1 MKPFIF
7 FLFVLSLLT
16 TQIQAQK
23 CMGVNIKAG
32 MGFEMTNYNAKDK
45 PTGKILYTIK
55 EVTNDNGATVMKME
69 LQSFDAKDKPQM
81 TNSYQC
87 RCKGNELMIDM
98 TAMMASQENPMLKD
112 AQMTFTSNDLIYSDS
127 YTVGSTLKD
136 ASLNGQG
143 TMGGGMNI
151 SYGMALKNRKV
162 VGQESLTVPAG
173 TFNAYK
179 VTSDMTVTN
188 KTVINLSFDFQT
200 VSYRTPEVLWDIK
213 TETYRKDKLMGYSLL
228 TKLF

>member
-1 MKPFIF
+1 MKQLMS

-16 TQIQAQK
+16 TPLQAQK
-23 CMGVNIKAG
+23 CMGINIKPG
-32 MGFEMTNYNAKDK
+32 MGFEMTNYTAKDK
-45 PTGKILYTIK
+45 PTGKIIYTVKDVIS
-55 EVTNDNGATVMKME
+55 DNGATVMQME

-112 AQMTFTSNDLIYSDS
+112 AQMTFTSNDLIYGDS

-143 TMGGGMNI
+143 TMGGGMTI
-151 SYGMALKNRKV
+151 AYSMSLKNRKV
-162 VGQESLTVPAG
+162 VGQENLTVPAG

-179 VTSDMTVTN
+179 ITSDMTISN
-188 KTVINLSFDFQT
+188 KTIVNLSFDFQT

-228 TKLF
+228 TKVF

>member
-1 MKPFIF
+1 MKPFIS
-7 FLFVLSLLT
+7 FLFALFLLT

-23 CMGVNIKAG
+23 CMGVSVKAG
-32 MGFEMTNYNAKDK
+32 TGFEMINYSAKDK
-45 PTGKILYTIK
+45 PTGRLLYTIK

-69 LQSFDAKDKPQM
+69 VQSFDAKDKPQM

-87 RCKGNELMIDM
+87 RCNGNELMIDM

-112 AQMTFTSNDLIYSDS
+112 AQMTFTSNDLIYSDN

-151 SYGMALKNRKV
+151 SYGMTLKNRKV
-162 VGQESLTVPAG
+162 AGQESLIVPAG
-173 TFNAYK
+173 TFKVYK
-179 VTSDMTVTN
+179 VTSDMTVNN
-188 KTVINLSFDFQT
+188 KTVINISFDFQT
-200 VSYRTPEVLWDIK
+200 VSYRAPEVLWDIK
-213 TETYRKDKLMGYSLL
+213 TETYRKDKLMGYSVLS
-228 TKLF
+228 KLF

>member
-1 MKPFIF
+1 MKQLMS

-16 TQIQAQK
+16 TPLQAQK
-23 CMGVNIKAG
+23 CMGINIKPG
-32 MGFEMTNYNAKDK
+32 MGFEMTNYTAKDK
-45 PTGKILYTIK
+45 PTGKIIYTVKDVIS
-55 EVTNDNGATVMKME
+55 DNGATVMQLE

-112 AQMTFTSNDLIYSDS
+112 AQMTFTSNDLIYDDS

-143 TMGGGMNI
+143 TMGGGMTI
-151 SYGMALKNRKV
+151 AYSMSLKNRKV
-162 VGQESLTVPAG
+162 VGQENLTVPAG

-179 VTSDMTVTN
+179 ITSDMTISN
-188 KTVINLSFDFQT
+188 KTIVNLSFDFQT

-228 TKLF
+228 TKVF

>member
-1 MKPFIF
+1 MKQLMS

-16 TQIQAQK
+16 TPLQAQK
-23 CMGVNIKAG
+23 CMGINIKPG
-32 MGFEMTNYNAKDK
+32 MGFEMTNYTAKDK
-45 PTGKILYTIK
+45 PTGKIIYTVKDVIS
-55 EVTNDNGATVMKME
+55 DNGATVMQME

-112 AQMTFTSNDLIYSDS
+112 AQMTFTSNDLIYGDS

-143 TMGGGMNI
+143 TMSGGMTI
-151 SYGMALKNRKV
+151 AYSMSLKNRKV
-162 VGQESLTVPAG
+162 VGQENLTVPAG

-179 VTSDMTVTN
+179 VTSDMTISN
-188 KTVINLSFDFQT
+188 KTIVNLSFDFQT

-228 TKLF
+228 TKVF

>member
-1 MKPFIF
+1 MKQLMS

-16 TQIQAQK
+16 TPLQAQK
-23 CMGVNIKAG
+23 CMGINIKPG
-32 MGFEMTNYNAKDK
+32 MGFEMTNYTAKDK
-45 PTGKILYTIK
+45 PTGKIIYTVKDVIS
-55 EVTNDNGATVMKME
+55 DNGATVMQME

-112 AQMTFTSNDLIYSDS
+112 AQMTFTSNDLIYGDS

-143 TMGGGMNI
+143 TMGGGMTI
-151 SYGMALKNRKV
+151 AYSMSLKNRKV
-162 VGQESLTVPAG
+162 GGQENLTVPAG

-179 VTSDMTVTN
+179 ITSDMTISN
-188 KTVINLSFDFQT
+188 KTIVNLSFDFQT

-228 TKLF
+228 TKVF